1 MSCVLGPV
9 MCLGGLML
17 SSASGRENNSF
28 LFGLLLHQTCDVS
41 FLAPLFLW
49 CTDLD
54 RCCLVHLCPCSI
66 FPGRLVH
73 GLYRDCCRV
82 MDCNG
87 AGWLELVVCAAF
99 FMKIVWCTALEWC

>member
-1 MSCVLGPV
+1 
-9 MCLGGLML
+9 ML
-17 SSASGRENNSF
+17 SSASGREYNSF
-28 LFGLLLHQTCDVS
+28 VFGLLLRQTCDVP
-41 FLAPLFLW
+41 FLAPLSLW
-49 CTDLD
+49 CDPVIVWCTALD

-87 AGWLELVVCAAF
+87 AGWLGLVVCAAF